1 MSFGMRRYTLV
12 PGTWT
17 QISTDADSNVTIDST
32 AVGAYQNVHLT
43 SSPQAPTP
51 PVTNVRTLRAQ
62 DQQVFTNLDQG
73 TVLWATA
80 CHTPVDIEV
89 LTG

>member
-1 MSFGMRRYTLV
+1 MKRYTLQR
-12 PGTWT
+12 GTWT
-17 QISTDADSNVTIDST
+17 QISNAGDSNVTIDST
-32 AVGAYQNVHLT
+32 GVGAYQNVHLAASAT
-43 SSPQAPTP
+43 QPGAMG
-51 PVTNVRTLRAQ
+51 TNVRTLRAQ
-62 DQQVFTNLDQG
+62 DQQVFTNLEEG